1 MDNSS
6 LQSTEQ
12 QPVTPSVES
21 RPAKG
26 QGLRARKNRVLFV
39 VSVIVL
45 AVLAGFS
52 GSALYTFLQ
61 KPLTDITR
69 TNAPD
74 GNLIVTPGEEDIA
87 AVASKVSP
95 SVVSIVTTVNSRGS
109 MAQEGAGTGI
119 IVSDSGYVMTN
130 KHVVNDAATV
140 AVVTSDGTTYD
151 NVRVTGVDP
160 LNDVAFLKIEGGKN
174 LKAAEI
180 GDSSSIRIGQKVV
193 AIGNALGQ
201 YQNTVTSG
209 IISGTGRPVSAQ
221 AGDGVETLTDLL
233 QTDASINPGNSG
245 GPLVNVAGQVIGIN
259 TAIASDANGIGF
271 AIPINA
277 TKGIMNGVLETGKLS
292 RAYIGVSYQTI
303 TPEIMKQHNLSVAKG
318 AYVTSSDGAGSAVVQ
333 GSPAD
338 KAGIE
343 NKDIITKINDK
354 TVGDKGGVSSLI
366 GEYRPGDTIL
376 VTILR
381 DDKTLELRVTLAA
394 YSK

>member
-6 LQSTEQ
+6 PQSTEQ
-12 QPVTPSVES
+12 QPATPSVQS

-26 QGLRARKNRVLFV
+26 FRARKNRVFFV
-39 VSVIVL
+39 VSVIVI
-45 AVLAGFS
+45 AVFAGFG
-52 GSALYTFLQ
+52 GSALYAFLQ
-61 KPLTDITR
+61 KPLTEITR

-95 SVVSIVTTVNSRGS
+95 SVVSIVTAVNTRGS
-109 MAQEGAGTGI
+109 MVQEGAGTGI

-130 KHVVNDAATV
+130 KHVVTDAAAV
-140 AVVTSDGTTYD
+140 AVVMSDGTTYD
-151 NVRVTGVDP
+151 NVRVAGVDP

-277 TKGIMNGVLETGKLS
+277 TKGIMNSVLETGKLS

-303 TPEIMKQHNLSVAKG
+303 TPEIMKKYNLSVAKG
-318 AYVTSSDGAGSAVVQ
+318 AYVTSSDGAGSAIVQ

-381 DDKTLELRVTLAA
+381 DGKTLELRVTLAA
-394 YSK
+394 YSQ